1 LSKKNELKPW
11 QKSMWCIPPKHN
23 GEFVYHMENV
33 LEIYQRLYDPRFPV
47 ICMDE
52 LSKQLT
58 RETRIPLPPKP
69 GRIECF
75 DYEYE
80 RNGTANVFAFTE
92 PLTGWRHIAVTDRRT
107 KTDWARQIRELVDV
121 HRPDAQRITL
131 VMDNLN
137 THSLGSLYEAFPPH
151 EARRIINRLEVVY
164 TPKHGSWLNMAE
176 IELNVLTRQC
186 LARRIPDKQTLTDET
201 TAWQDER
208 NRKEANIDWQFTT
221 DDARVKLK
229 HLYPKNQS

>member
-1 LSKKNELKPW
+1 VPKKNALKPW

-23 GEFVYHMENV
+23 AEFVFHMENV
-33 LEIYQRLYDPRFPV
+33 LEVYQRPYDPRFPL

-58 RETRIPLPPKP
+58 IETRTPLPAKP
-69 GRIECF
+69 GQPECF

-92 PLTGWRHIAVTDRRT
+92 PLTGWRHMAVTDQRT
-107 KTDWARQIRELVDV
+107 KADWAHEIRKLVDV
-121 HRPDAQRITL
+121 HRPHAERITL

-137 THSLGSLYEAFPPH
+137 THSLGSLYEAFPPQ
-151 EARRIINRLEVVY
+151 EARRIINRIEVVH

-186 LARRIPDKQTLTDET
+186 LARRIPDKQTLTKET
-201 TAWQDER
+201 EAWQDAR
-208 NRKEANIDWQFTT
+208 NRKKANIDWQFTT
-221 DDARVKLK
+221 EDARTKLK
-229 HLYPKNQS
+229 HLYPQNQS

>member
-1 LSKKNELKPW
+1 
-11 QKSMWCIPPKHN
+11 MWCIPPKHN
-23 GEFVYHMENV
+23 AEFVYHMENV
-33 LEIYQRLYDPRFPV
+33 LEAYQRPHDPRFPL

-58 RETRIPLPPKP
+58 IETQTPLPAAP
-69 GRIECF
+69 GRRECL

-92 PLTGWRHIAVTDRRT
+92 PLTGWRHLVVTDQRT
-107 KTDWARQIRELVDV
+107 KTDWAEAIRQLVDV
-121 HRPDAQRITL
+121 HRPKAKRITL

-137 THSLGSLYEAFPPH
+137 THSLGSLYEAFPPQ
-151 EARRIINRLEVVY
+151 EARRLIQRLEVVH

-186 LARRIPDKQTLTDET
+186 LARRIPDKQTLANET
-201 TAWQDER
+201 AAWEKQR
-208 NRKEANIDWQFTT
+208 NGKHAKIDWQFKTN
-221 DDARVKLK
+221 DARTKTEASVPKKSKLTL
-229 HLYPKNQS
+229 H